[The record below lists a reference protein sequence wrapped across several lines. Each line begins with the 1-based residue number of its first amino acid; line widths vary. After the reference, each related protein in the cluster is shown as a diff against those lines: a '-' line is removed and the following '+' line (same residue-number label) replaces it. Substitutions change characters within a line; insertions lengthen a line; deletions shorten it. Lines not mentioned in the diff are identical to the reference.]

1 MKRVVIVAKGE
12 VQRVGF
18 RDEVE
23 RIARKLRLSGFV
35 ENIKPYDVK
44 IVAEG
49 EADNIN
55 RFIEQIKIKKYPIDV
70 EDTIVN
76 FDEFKGEFEYFEI
89 RRGEWHEELGE
100 RLDAA
105 GKLLYKSVELGE
117 KSVKL
122 SEKSVELGEKS
133 VKLSEKSVELGE
145 KSVKHTEESVMI
157 GRTMLEKQDETI
169 DEIRGLRYD
178 LKAYMEKRFDRIEQ
192 EIIAIK
198 EKIGI
203 V

>member
-1 MKRVVIVAKGE
+1 MKRVVIIAKGE

-18 RDEVE
+18 LDEVE

-35 ENIKPYDVK
+35 ENIKPYDVR

-49 EADNIN
+49 EADIIN

-70 EDTIVN
+70 EDIEID
-76 FDEFKGEFEYFEI
+76 FEDFKDEFEYFEI

-105 GKLLYKSVELGE
+105 GKLLYRSVELNE

-122 SEKSVELGEKS
+122 TKES
-133 VKLSEKSVELGE
+133 VK
-145 KSVKHTEESVMI
+145 I
-157 GRTMLEKQDETI
+157 GHTMLEKQDETI

-178 LKAYMEKRFDRIEQ
+178 MKAYMEQRFDKIEH
-192 EIIAIK
+192 EIVAIK
-198 EKIGI
+198 EKIGLSL
-203 V
+203 